1 MALFVFLCP
10 LFLGMWQ
17 YNTLNDLQRWK
28 REGKREGMKKKREDE
43 ATTAWTA
50 VVKHSLV

>member
-17 YNTLNDLQRWK
+17 YNTLNDLQRWR
-28 REGKREGMKKKREDE
+28 REGGNEEKESRMRLQQLG
-43 ATTAWTA
+43 
-50 VVKHSLV
+50 LQ

>member
-17 YNTLNDLQRWK
+17 YNTLNDLQRWR
-28 REGKREGMKKKREDE
+28 REGENKEKEQNE